1 MAEHPWASERV
12 PVGQEAA
19 RFDQWTAGIPAR
31 SCLSSARWIPL
42 FQDFF
47 QVDPEQVLQHYLTLS
62 RHYSL
67 SRHCLILLYLHLTVE
82 PEQR

>member
-12 PVGQEAA
+12 PVGQGAA

-31 SCLSSARWIPL
+31 SCLSSPRWLFL
-42 FQDFF
+42 FQDFL
-47 QVDPEQVLQHYLTLS
+47 QVDPEQVLQYYLTLS

-67 SRHCLILLYLHLTVE
+67 SRRCLILLHHHLTVE